1 MENKINEMLET
12 KRNIEELQEIYEK
25 QKQDVIAE
33 MNGAEEMK
41 VGNYKV
47 CNKIII
53 SSRFDSAR
61 FKKEHE
67 EEYKAYQKE
76 SIGTRFEIKVA

>member
-1 MENKINEMLET
+1 MENKVKKYLET
-12 KRNIEELQEIYEK
+12 KREIEQLEEILEK
-25 QKQDVIAE
+25 QKQNIITE
-33 MNGAEEMK
+33 MNGQEK
-41 VGNYKV
+41 VKAGDFEVN
-47 CNKIII
+47 NKIII
-53 SSRFDSAR
+53 SSKFDSAR